1 VVDHPKHDAHE
12 EFLTE
17 AQELVEALSRDL
29 LMLDQAERSGE
40 PDPQLLN
47 ALFRGVHTLKGLAGM
62 FGFQTVS
69 RLAHVLEDLLDHLRL
84 GRAQLDAGTLD
95 VLFQGVEAF
104 QRLLASGDDVA
115 GAQAVD
121 VENFGTRVRAVIR
134 AKSHE
139 RDPLDDYDLDDAT
152 LAVLTEYEEHRL
164 RAHVQRGHRIVRVS
178 LALPLEAIEHEL
190 EQIRQRVQPL
200 GEVISYLPSL
210 GHDDTMM
217 LALELLVGTPV
228 SDQELSDALAVPCTL
243 TAVGRRAGGP
253 RASKLPALPARERER
268 DESPTAEQA
277 QPGSALAAHDK
288 ARGGQ
293 LSLKSLTNVVRVDVR
308 KLDHL
313 MNVIAEL
320 GTVRS
325 TIARLVEQLPRELRL
340 DAQRMQR
347 VFERRLGDVQTAVL
361 DVRMVPLAQLFDKL
375 AVAVRQLARE
385 QDKRVQLVVR
395 GAETE
400 VDKLIAEEIADPLMH
415 LVRNAID
422 HGVEEQARRS
432 AAGKSPV
439 ARLVVEAHQ
448 KGGQVVLDLSDD
460 GHGIDAAS
468 IGKAAVERG
477 LLSADEV
484 GSMSADE
491 LLDAVFMPGLSTR
504 PLVSDVSGRGV
515 GLDVVRSNVQR
526 LGGTVQVAS
535 QLGAGTTF
543 TITLPI
549 TLAIIRALVFVVRGR
564 MLSIPLS
571 TVAEVTHLRDS
582 GLRTIEGREVLDLR
596 GTTLPLV
603 RLGDLL
609 RLSRDDAAAPEQH
622 VIVLSLRN
630 RRVGLVVERLVGQQ
644 DVVIKPLGRSLQ
656 GVRGVAGATDLG
668 DTRLVLVLDSGALLD
683 DALPSKSGAL
693 LRVGG
698 AS

>member
-1 VVDHPKHDAHE
+1 MVDHPRHDARE

-29 LMLDQAERSGE
+29 LLLDQAERSGE
-40 PDPQLLN
+40 ADPQLLN

-134 AKSHE
+134 AKSQE
-139 RDPLDDYDLDDAT
+139 RDPLDDYELEPST

-164 RAHVQRGHRIVRVS
+164 RAHVQRGHRIVRVGI
-178 LALPLEAIEHEL
+178 ALPLEAIEHEL
-190 EQIRQRVQPL
+190 EQLRQRVQPL

-210 GHDDTMM
+210 GHDDSTM

-243 TAVGRRAGGP
+243 TAVGRRVGGH
-253 RASKLPALPARERER
+253 RVSRMPAPTARGR
-268 DESPTAEQA
+268 DESPTAEQPL
-277 QPGSALAAHDK
+277 PGGALAAHEK
-288 ARGGQ
+288 TRGTQ

-340 DAQRMQR
+340 EAQRMQR

-375 AVAVRQLARE
+375 AVAVRQLARD

-395 GAETE
+395 GADTE

-422 HGVEEQARRS
+422 HGVEDQTRRS

-448 KGGQVVLDLSDD
+448 KGGQVVIDLSDD
-460 GHGIDAAS
+460 GHGIDPSA
-468 IGKAAVERG
+468 IGKAAVDRG
-477 LLSADEV
+477 LLGAEEV
-484 GSMSADE
+484 ASMSADE
-491 LLDAVFMPGLSTR
+491 MLDLVFLPGLSTR

-535 QLGAGTTF
+535 QLGTGTTF
-543 TITLPI
+543 SITLPI

-571 TVAEVTHLRDS
+571 TVAEVTHLRDN

-596 GTTLPLV
+596 GSTLPLV
-603 RLGDLL
+603 RLGELL
-609 RLSRDDAAAPEQH
+609 KLSRDEATAPEQH

-630 RRVGLVVERLVGQQ
+630 RRLGLVVERLVGQQ

-668 DTRLVLVLDSGALLD
+668 GARLVLVLDAGALLD

-693 LRVGG
+693 LRTGG